1 MNEVQLRGLQEL
13 HRALDTLPDKIQ
25 QNVLRGAMRAGA
37 KVMAQ
42 QAKAMAP
49 RGRSGRLGRS
59 IRYSSQFDRKAQR
72 MVGRASSG
80 KGSKGR
86 ANSASAFY
94 ARFVEFGT
102 KPHTIKANPPR
113 KILAIGV
120 PSVRHPGSMA
130 KPFMRQAFA
139 QSKIAA
145 TTAAASYMRK
155 RLATK
160 HGINVPDI
168 EGDLEAA
175 P

>member
-1 MNEVQLRGLQEL
+1 MSDVQVRGLQEL
-13 HRALDTLPDKIQ
+13 YRALQTLPDKIQ

-42 QAKAMAP
+42 QAKVMAP
-49 RGRSGRLGRS
+49 RGHSGRLVRS
-59 IRYSSQFDRKAQR
+59 VRYSAQFDRRARR
-72 MVGRASSG
+72 MIGRASSG
-80 KGSKGR
+80 KGSRGR
-86 ANSASAFY
+86 PNSASAFY

-102 KPHTIKANPPR
+102 RPHVIKATPPR
-113 KILAIGV
+113 KLLAIGV
-120 PSVRHPGSMA
+120 PSVRHPGASA

-139 QSKIAA
+139 QSK
-145 TTAAASYMRK
+145 TTATFAAAAYMRK